1 VNDKDTPCE
10 ICGYLDNQDHTVCFE
25 VRCLRDNIDH
35 LKSRVRELE
44 AHIETLV
51 TDKDAI
57 AVEFNAARWKIKDLE
72 SELEHCRAMYLRDA
86 DTGEYY
92 TVDDMLTVK
101 AELAQKKVDLKLALD
116 LLASERTRD

>member
-1 VNDKDTPCE
+1 MDKTFDVNSKS
-10 ICGYLDNQDHTVCFE
+10 LDA
-25 VRCLRDNIDH
+25 
-35 LKSRVRELE
+35 ELTE
-44 AHIETLV
+44 ADGFSYDEALM
-51 TDKDAI
+51 
-57 AVEFNAARWKIKDLE
+57 KIKDLE